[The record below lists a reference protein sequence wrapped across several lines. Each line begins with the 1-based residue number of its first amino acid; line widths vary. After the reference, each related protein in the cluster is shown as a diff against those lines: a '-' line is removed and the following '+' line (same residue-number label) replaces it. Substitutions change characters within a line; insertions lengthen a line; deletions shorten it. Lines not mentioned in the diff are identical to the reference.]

1 MKKLFLFTLFVAFYN
16 ISFAQFVDYIP
27 VVQKTPQIKHP
38 DRPQTIIVEQNSQWE
53 TLGDIRGESEKSY
66 DQFTLQV
73 KIIGDKIFYRVS
85 RAMGV
90 YYHLSK
96 NPHQGDSSWKGK
108 YNYTNGTY
116 YFRID
121 L

>member
-16 ISFAQFVDYIP
+16 IAFAQWVEYLP
-27 VVQKTPQIKHP
+27 SKQETPQIIYP
-38 DRPQTIIVEQNSQWE
+38 DLPQTIIVERNSQWE
-53 TLGDIRGESEKSY
+53 TLGEIRGESESTHAT
-66 DQFTLQV
+66 FTLQV
-73 KIIGDKIFYRVS
+73 KIIGDKILYRVS
-85 RAMGV
+85 KSGT